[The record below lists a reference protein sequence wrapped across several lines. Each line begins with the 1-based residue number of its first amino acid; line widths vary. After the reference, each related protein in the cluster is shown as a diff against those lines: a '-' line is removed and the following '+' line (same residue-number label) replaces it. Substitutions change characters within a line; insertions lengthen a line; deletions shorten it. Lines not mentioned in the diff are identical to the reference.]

1 MKKLLQKMLPA
12 KDDVAAVRMQHRH
25 RRELVKMSR
34 QSYDFSSAYLD
45 EFVHVKI
52 KHMHEY
58 FSTCND
64 IWQTEETRQQILEQL
79 QHVLDLW
86 KEIDTVWENYGNS
99 IIRNEDN
106 SIAKNKRNAVLYLEA
121 LTREGEL
128 YKEIYSYIGEWI
140 QFWED

>member
-1 MKKLLQKMLPA
+1 MKKLLKKLLPP
-12 KDDVAAVRMQHRH
+12 KEDVADLKMQHRH
-25 RRELVKMSR
+25 KRELLKIVR
-34 QSYDFSSAYLD
+34 QSCDFSSAYLD

-58 FSTCND
+58 FSSCND
-64 IWQTEETRQQILEQL
+64 IWQTEEARAQIVEQL

-86 KEIDTVWENYGNS
+86 NKIDELWINYDKN
-99 IIRNEDN
+99 IIRNEDGY
-106 SIAKNKRNAVLYLEA
+106 IAKNKRNAVLYLEA
-121 LTREGEL
+121 LTKEGEL

>member
-1 MKKLLQKMLPA
+1 MKKLLNKLIPP
-12 KDDVAAVRMQHRH
+12 KEDVVNLRMQHRH
-25 RRELVKMSR
+25 KRELLKMAKHSC
-34 QSYDFSSAYLD
+34 DFSYTYLD
-45 EFVHVKI
+45 EFVHLKI

-58 FSTCND
+58 FSSCRD
-64 IWQTEETRQQILEQL
+64 IWQTEEDRAQIVEQL

-86 KEIDTVWENYGNS
+86 GNIDILWKNYEKN
-99 IIRNEDN
+99 IIRDEDG

-121 LTREGEL
+121 LAKEGEL